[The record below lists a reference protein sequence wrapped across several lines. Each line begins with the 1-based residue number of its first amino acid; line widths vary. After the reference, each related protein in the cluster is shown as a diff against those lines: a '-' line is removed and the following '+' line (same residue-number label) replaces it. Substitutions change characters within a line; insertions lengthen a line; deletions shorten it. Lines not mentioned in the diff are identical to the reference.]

1 MSAPEDPRRPTIDW
15 IGSVADRNPPP
26 LSIAT
31 LILATGTLLYFAHVA
46 RDVLIPFAI
55 AVFLW
60 AIALSFDRLLSRATA
75 FRRLPGP
82 ARTAFLALVALSIF
96 LFVAFVLATS
106 VQNLV
111 TAIPRIEERLQ
122 LLTVPFLDEL
132 GVDTSDLSINLL
144 LRPEMRLSL
153 FLSMMAYT
161 RTFFTLAAQV
171 VIFLVFFSIEGRY
184 FARRIALAGDRAH
197 GRERVG
203 DWAERIR
210 DLISRYLAVKVLSSL
225 IVGAF
230 AYFVLKL
237 FRSEFALVVAAITFL
252 LNFIPI
258 LGSIVAV
265 LVGSALSVLTIS
277 SPGTLAVVVLLLSA
291 SQVLVGSL
299 VENTLLGYRLNISP
313 SVMLLTL
320 SLFGLSWGVAGMIL
334 CVPILVTLL
343 FTTAQFESTRRIAVL
358 LSMTGD
364 LRGLRI

>member
-1 MSAPEDPRRPTIDW
+1 M
-15 IGSVADRNPPP
+15 
-26 LSIAT
+26 
-31 LILATGTLLYFAHVA
+31 ATGTLLYFAHVA

-96 LFVAFVLATS
+96 LFVALVLATS

-237 FRSEFALVVAAITFL
+237 FRSEFALVVAAITKRANKESARRRGTSAKRDL
-252 LNFIPI
+252 VANAQRALAMKQAADKEAPEKPASRTADEGMQPIPNTGI
-258 LGSIVAV
+258 APSGALEQEGHRPV
-265 LVGSALSVLTIS
+265 LERSRKV
-277 SPGTLAVVVLLLSA
+277 
-291 SQVLVGSL
+291 
-299 VENTLLGYRLNISP
+299 R
-313 SVMLLTL
+313 
-320 SLFGLSWGVAGMIL
+320 
-334 CVPILVTLL
+334 
-343 FTTAQFESTRRIAVL
+343 
-358 LSMTGD
+358 
-364 LRGLRI
+364 

>member
-1 MSAPEDPRRPTIDW
+1 
-15 IGSVADRNPPP
+15 
-26 LSIAT
+26 
-31 LILATGTLLYFAHVA
+31 LATGTLLYFAHVA

-230 AYFVLKL
+230 AYFVLM
-237 FRSEFALVVAAITFL
+237 
-252 LNFIPI
+252 
-258 LGSIVAV
+258 GSIVAV

-299 VENTLLGYRLNISP
+299 VETTLLGYRLNISP